1 MIKNFLKKFV
11 KTLDKQK
18 QIVYNINVKR
28 MEAVRYE
35 NDTQSN
41 QRQQGRNA

>member
-11 KTLDKQK
+11 KTLDKQQ
-18 QIVYNINVKR
+18 QIVYNIGVER
-28 MEAVRYE
+28 MEVARYE